1 MTTLPISQPPPHQPP
16 DDDARSGKWRL
27 TMTKHAAEQY
37 ALGAAGIVIV
47 ALTAGAFWLSYAHLA
62 DVAGQHGLGTS
73 RYRRWA
79 WPATLDAFIVAGEL
93 LMLRAGLRQ
102 VTDLWA
108 IAVTAIGSGG
118 SIALNVAGVSGA
130 GNASD
135 VPFLDY
141 VVAAVPPAAAMV
153 AFGVLMRQVHQLVEQ
168 PVDHSDPASTQVP
181 EPPAT
186 TSVHPAEPPA
196 TAVGQSSEAPVEHV
210 RPTDL
215 LAQPVEAA
223 GLPTAVSV
231 QPPESPTEAA
241 EDKPRGGRP
250 PGAPLQ
256 VLVEIGRAA
265 AAEQGKLTRAV
276 VRTAVEDKG
285 LTVGSERLTE
295 VMEILRAELEPSAET
310 DRAGG

>member
-1 MTTLPISQPPPHQPP
+1 MTTKQ
-16 DDDARSGKWRL
+16 
-27 TMTKHAAEQY
+27 TAERY
-37 ALGAAGIVIV
+37 ALIAAGVVIV
-47 ALTAGAFWLSYAHLA
+47 ALTAGGFWLSYAHLA
-62 DVAGQHGLGTS
+62 QVAGQHGLKNS
-73 RYRRWA
+73 PIRQWA

-118 SIALNVAGVSGA
+118 SIALNVAGVSGT
-130 GNASD
+130 GNPGT
-135 VPFLDY
+135 VPVLDY

-168 PVDHSDPASTQVP
+168 PVDHADPDSAQVTQ
-181 EPPAT
+181 PPAT
-186 TSVHPAEPPA
+186 TSVHPAEAPA
-196 TAVGQSSEAPVEHV
+196 IAFGQSSGAPVEHV
-210 RPTDL
+210 GPAEPLTE
-215 LAQPVEAA
+215 PVEAA
-223 GLPTAVSV
+223 GQSAAVSV
-231 QPPESPTEAA
+231 QSSEPSASAA
-241 EDKPRGGRP
+241 AGKLRGGRP

-285 LTVGSERLTE
+285 LTVGSKRLTE
-295 VMEILRAELEPSAET
+295 VMDILRAELEAEAET
-310 DRAGG
+310 NRPGG

>member
-1 MTTLPISQPPPHQPP
+1 MTTKQ
-16 DDDARSGKWRL
+16 
-27 TMTKHAAEQY
+27 TAERY
-37 ALGAAGIVIV
+37 ALIAAGVVIV
-47 ALTAGAFWLSYAHLA
+47 ALTAGGFWLSYAHLA
-62 DVAGQHGLGTS
+62 QVAGQHGLKNS
-73 RYRRWA
+73 PVRQWA

-118 SIALNVAGVSGA
+118 SIALNVAGVSGT
-130 GNASD
+130 GNPGD
-135 VPFLDY
+135 VPVLDY

-168 PVDHSDPASTQVP
+168 PVDHADPDSAQVP
-181 EPPAT
+181 QPPAT
-186 TSVHPAEPPA
+186 TSVHPTEAPA
-196 TAVGQSSEAPVEHV
+196 IAFGQSSGAPVEHV
-210 RPTDL
+210 GPAEL
-215 LAQPVEAA
+215 LTEPVEAA
-223 GLPTAVSV
+223 GQSAAVSV
-231 QPPESPTEAA
+231 QPPESSASTAA
-241 EDKPRGGRP
+241 GKLRGGRP

-285 LTVGSERLTE
+285 LTVGSKRLTE
-295 VMEILRAELEPSAET
+295 VMDILRAELEAEAET
-310 DRAGG
+310 DRPGG